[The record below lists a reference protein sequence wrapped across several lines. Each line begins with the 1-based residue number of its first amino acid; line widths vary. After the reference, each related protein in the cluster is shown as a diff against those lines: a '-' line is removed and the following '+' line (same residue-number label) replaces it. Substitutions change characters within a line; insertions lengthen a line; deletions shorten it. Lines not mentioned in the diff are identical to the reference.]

1 MPFSPNITCCY
12 LYPITKYGY
21 PPPAQDTLKHIEEM
35 KNLGFQSIELEGIR
49 ETHLLQIY
57 DQRFA
62 IKEKLDRWQLQVPY
76 FCAVLPGL
84 GSADAEVREKQL
96 DLFRT
101 GCEIAQI
108 FGAKGILDN
117 GPLPPYIFPE
127 DIPVVRHYE
136 TDVLKLATL
145 PENLDWKT
153 YWQNLVKTFQKACDI
168 AAEYHLTYQI
178 HPATGVL
185 ASTDDGFLLFAS
197 EVNRSNLRFNFDV
210 ANLFVMQSNL
220 DLSLQRLLPYIDYIH
235 ISDNGGQHTEHLA
248 IGEGKIPFE
257 QVFKRLREY
266 GFQGD
271 FGIDIGGA
279 ESGVENLDEAYVNAA
294 RWLENFL

>member
-1 MPFSPNITCCY
+1 
-12 LYPITKYGY
+12 
-21 PPPAQDTLKHIEEM
+21 M

-62 IKEKLDRWQLQVPY
+62 IKEKLDQWQLQVPY

-153 YWQNLVKTFQKACDI
+153 YWKNLLLTFQKACDI

-178 HPATGVL
+178 HP
-185 ASTDDGFLLFAS
+185 
-197 EVNRSNLRFNFDV
+197 
-210 ANLFVMQSNL
+210 
-220 DLSLQRLLPYIDYIH
+220 
-235 ISDNGGQHTEHLA
+235 
-248 IGEGKIPFE
+248 
-257 QVFKRLREY
+257 
-266 GFQGD
+266 
-271 FGIDIGGA
+271 
-279 ESGVENLDEAYVNAA
+279 
-294 RWLENFL
+294 